1 VLLAAAGLVTAV
13 LLGATDV
20 DAESLAEVD
29 SGAAEESAADDD
41 EAAGCPG
48 AGAVDDWAAPL
59 ADADADADGVA
70 RA

>member
-1 VLLAAAGLVTAV
+1 MLLAAAGLVTAV
-13 LLGATDV
+13 LGATDV

-59 ADADADADGVA
+59 AAADADADGVA